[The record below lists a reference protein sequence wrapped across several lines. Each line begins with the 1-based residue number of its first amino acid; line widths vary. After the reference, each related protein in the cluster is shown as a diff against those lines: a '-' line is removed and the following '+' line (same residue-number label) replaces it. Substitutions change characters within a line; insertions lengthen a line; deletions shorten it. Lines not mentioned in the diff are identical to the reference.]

1 MKLFHLYFRLSLPL
15 FIFSTLF
22 SIFALFTGKTLP
34 YMGDLA
40 YISDRDGFNK
50 LILMDAQ
57 RQFNYSIKRA
67 FINDCCLTWSSDGR
81 ELAFVVDMSS
91 DGSTDIFSVNF
102 HSPIQRLT
110 AAPGADLYPSYSPDS
125 QHIAYTG
132 YGYGNPEIYLM
143 NADGSQSHVL
153 TGEKHITNLN
163 PYPVWSTDGESILFS
178 DFGNL
183 NSLLAVST
191 NCVEPCENAIQP
203 VFNTNGLPLM
213 TTTFIPLDQSRLF
226 LAAFERTQ
234 QGGYAMYSLDTKSSL
249 PPERLTINADLASPS
264 VAVYDHWIAF
274 ASGSTNLQQRPDEAN
289 LYVLDA
295 NCIGTSKGCLPS
307 IQKVAGQLRTE
318 DNLSWSADGRWLA
331 FVTISERKSQLNLLD
346 TTCIF
351 EHRDC
356 TNNIHLLPIASMR
369 YIRPVWRPNIH

>member
-1 MKLFHLYFRLSLPL
+1 MKLFRLYARLSLPL
-15 FIFSTLF
+15 LLF
-22 SIFALFTGKTLP
+22 SALLAMLSLFIGKTLP

-40 YISDRDGFNK
+40 YISDRNGFNK
-50 LILMDAQ
+50 LYLMDAQ
-57 RQFNYSIKRA
+57 RQFNYPIKKA
-67 FINDCCLTWSSDGR
+67 FINDCCLTWSPNGQ

-91 DGSTDIFSVNF
+91 DGSTDIFSLDF
-102 HSPIQRLT
+102 HSPIRRLT
-110 AAPGADLYPSYSPDS
+110 TAPGADLYASYSPDG
-125 QHIAYTG
+125 QHIAYTA

-153 TGEKHITNLN
+153 TGEKRITNLN
-163 PYPVWSTDGESILFS
+163 PYPVWSSDGQSILFS

-183 NSLLAVST
+183 NSLLAVPT

-226 LAAFERTQ
+226 MAAFERTQ
-234 QGGYAMYSLDTKSSL
+234 QGGYAMYSLDTLSSQ

-274 ASGSTNLQQRPDEAN
+274 ASGSTDLQKRPDEAR

-295 NCIGTSKGCLPS
+295 NCIGTPNGCKNS

-351 EHRDC
+351 EHQDC
-356 TNNIHLLPIASMR
+356 ANNIHPLPITSTR
-369 YIRPVWRPNIH
+369 YIRPVWQPNIR